1 MFGGIDVISGTY
13 RGSGG
18 GRDGDAPGLERMGE
32 VWVIERNLRE
42 NDFFARLL
50 FFTSSCMHM
59 LGKLRPV
66 ILEFSYSFVVSR
78 LDLPDPSDG
87 SLIFLYFL
95 TRWMSIF
102 YSPSF
107 ILCWWRLIPH
117 SVPPQNP
124 RTLPFPWVINYDWF
138 LKIWIHVYRLPVF
151 REPVI
156 FLGADVTHPAAG
168 DEKRPSIAA
177 VSWALFYSVSLLF
190 CLFRSFCCCCYFYV
204 SFFLS
209 NIVTVKPVEFVART
223 FPNKTPLE
231 ACICTN
237 ALNDISLLW
246 LENK

>member
-1 MFGGIDVISGTY
+1 MFGKIDVLSGTY

-18 GRDGDAPGLERMGE
+18 GRDGHVPGLERMGE
-32 VWVIERNLRE
+32 VWVVERNLRE

-66 ILEFSYSFVVSR
+66 ILECFYSFVVSR

-87 SLIFLYFL
+87 SVIFLYFL

-124 RTLPFPWVINYDWF
+124 RTLPFPY
-138 LKIWIHVYRLPVF
+138 
-151 REPVI
+151 
-156 FLGADVTHPAAG
+156 AQ
-168 DEKRPSIAA
+168 RPTPNSY
-177 VSWALFYSVSLLF
+177 LSL
-190 CLFRSFCCCCYFYV
+190 
-204 SFFLS
+204 
-209 NIVTVKPVEFVART
+209 IT
-223 FPNKTPLE
+223 FPGRKIAPGRIWLIDFRIRTVE
-231 ACICTN
+231 ALRAKSFSSWRDPWN
-237 ALNDISLLW
+237 LKS
-246 LENK
+246 

>member
-1 MFGGIDVISGTY
+1 MYAYARQITSSYLGMF
-13 RGSGG
+13 
-18 GRDGDAPGLERMGE
+18 
-32 VWVIERNLRE
+32 
-42 NDFFARLL
+42 L
-50 FFTSSCMHM
+50 FFCRVTIRFTRSPRGLCN
-59 LGKLRPV
+59 
-66 ILEFSYSFVVSR
+66 ILIFPHS
-78 LDLPDPSDG
+78 LDVNFLQ
-87 SLIFLYFL
+87 SLIYTLL
-95 TRWMSIF
+95 MTTDPPLR
-102 YSPSF
+102 SPSKSSY
-107 ILCWWRLIPH
+107 P
-117 SVPPQNP
+117 
-124 RTLPFPWVINYDWF
+124 PFPLGGNYDWF
-138 LKIWIHVYRLPVF
+138 LNIWIHVYRLPVF

-209 NIVTVKPVEFVART
+209 NIFAVKPVEFIART

-237 ALNDISLLW
+237 SLSDMNLLW

>member
-1 MFGGIDVISGTY
+1 MFGEIDVLSGTY

-18 GRDGDAPGLERMGE
+18 GRDGDTPGLERMGE
-32 VWVIERNLRE
+32 VWVVERNLRE

-66 ILEFSYSFVVSR
+66 ILECFYSFVVSR

-87 SLIFLYFL
+87 S
-95 TRWMSIF
+95 
-102 YSPSF
+102 
-107 ILCWWRLIPH
+107 
-117 SVPPQNP
+117 
-124 RTLPFPWVINYDWF
+124 
-138 LKIWIHVYRLPVF
+138 
-151 REPVI
+151 
-156 FLGADVTHPAAG
+156 DVTHPAAG

-204 SFFLS
+204 SFFLP
-209 NIVTVKPVEFVART
+209 NIVTAKPVQFVTRT
-223 FPNKTPLE
+223 FPNKTPFE

-237 ALNDISLLW
+237 ALGDMNLLW

>member
-1 MFGGIDVISGTY
+1 
-13 RGSGG
+13 
-18 GRDGDAPGLERMGE
+18 
-32 VWVIERNLRE
+32 
-42 NDFFARLL
+42 
-50 FFTSSCMHM
+50 M

-87 SLIFLYFL
+87 SVIFLYFL

-107 ILCWWRLIPH
+107 ICWWRLIPH

-124 RTLPFPWVINYDWF
+124 RTPPFPQLISYDWF
-138 LKIWIHVYRLPVF
+138 LNIWIHVYRLPVF

-209 NIVTVKPVEFVART
+209 NIVTVKPVGFVART
-223 FPNKTPLE
+223 FP
-231 ACICTN
+231 ICTN
-237 ALNDISLLW
+237 ALSDMNLPW